1 MRCYICD
8 TPAQPIVHPDFSE
21 YACPHCGTYKI
32 SATAMV
38 LFEMHN
44 WKFNVVSAR
53 HWITRQ
59 LQAGEAPLIDS
70 QRAVFLT

>member
-1 MRCYICD
+1 
-8 TPAQPIVHPDFSE
+8 
-21 YACPHCGTYKI
+21 
-32 SATAMV
+32 MV

-53 HWITRQ
+53 HWVTRQ
-59 LQAGEAPLIDS
+59 LQAGETPLIDS